1 MCSLLVKQDSHSWT
15 FQHRLQC
22 PVRIAITDKST
33 NATEGSTCNTK
44 LVVIYI
50 WTSTKMNSM
59 VNNNKVTYGVS
70 NCLVRLAYDIL
81 TQMLNA
87 QPVYNGS
94 HLL

>member
-1 MCSLLVKQDSHSWT
+1 
-15 FQHRLQC
+15 
-22 PVRIAITDKST
+22 
-33 NATEGSTCNTK
+33 
-44 LVVIYI
+44 
-50 WTSTKMNSM
+50 MNSM